1 MVSDFDLHFDAA
13 GEFELHQSVDGF
25 GRRVVDVDE
34 ALVARELELFARF
47 LVDEGRTVDGEDALV
62 GRQGYRAAYHCVG
75 SLHGLD
81 NLFGTLVDKIVVI
94 RLKFD
99 ANFLVHIVYWLLI
112 C

>member
-47 LVDEGRTVDGEDALV
+47 LVDEGRTVDGKDLLLR
-62 GRQGYRAAYHCVG
+62 GKGYRTAHYRAG
-75 SLHGLD
+75 ALHGLD
-81 NLFGTLVDKIVVI
+81 DFLGRLVNEIMVE
-94 RLKFD
+94 RL
-99 ANFLVHIVYWLLI
+99 
-112 C
+112 